1 MAIPL
6 IYNLESVR
14 ARWQTS
20 VVAVLGIAGTVGV
33 FVAMLALATGFRAA
47 LVSSGD
53 PGNAFV
59 RRKGASS
66 ELDSAVT
73 LDQLRALE
81 SATEVARGSGGPL
94 VSPEV
99 VAIAS
104 LSLRKTGTDASVIV
118 RGVTPMALEV
128 HRGVRV
134 TEGRF
139 IQPGLHEMV
148 VGRNAVSAYAGVTL
162 GQEVP
167 IGGAR
172 WQVVGVIDAGG
183 SAFDSELW
191 CDATLLN
198 STFQR
203 PAGVHQSVTLR
214 LVAPEALAALQAR
227 MDGDPRLQCQV
238 ERETDYYAKASGM
251 MTGFILSL
259 GSIVALVMGLGAVF
273 AALNT
278 MYSAVAERTREIAT
292 LRALGF
298 GGGSVVLSFIV
309 EALLVALAG
318 GVVGC
323 LAVLPL
329 NGLTTATMNFQTI
342 SHLSFAFSVTPT
354 LLGLGLGF
362 ALLMGLAGG
371 IPPAIHAARLPL
383 TAALRDL

>member
-1 MAIPL
+1 MTIPL
-6 IYNLESVR
+6 IYNIESVR
-14 ARWQTS
+14 ARWRTS

-33 FVAMLALATGFRAA
+33 FVAMLALANGFRAA
-47 LVSSGD
+47 LVASGD
-53 PGNAFV
+53 PENAFV

-66 ELDSAVT
+66 ELDSVVT

-81 SATEVARGSGGPL
+81 DAPEAARGNSGPL

-99 VAIAS
+99 VVIAS
-104 LSLRKTGTDASVIV
+104 LPLRKTGTDTSVIV
-118 RGVTPMALEV
+118 RGVTVKAPEV
-128 HRGVRV
+128 HRAARV

-139 IQPGLHEMV
+139 FQPGLEDVV
-148 VGRNAVSAYAGVTL
+148 VGRNTVDAYAGVSL
-162 GQEVP
+162 GEEIGV
-167 IGGAR
+167 GGAR
-172 WQVVGVIDAGG
+172 WRVVGVMDSGG
-183 SAFDSELW
+183 SAFDSEIW

-203 PAGVHQSVTLR
+203 PAGVHQSVAVR
-214 LVAPEALAALQAR
+214 LVSQDALSALQAR
-227 MDGDPRLQCQV
+227 MDADPRLQCQV
-238 ERETDYYAKASGM
+238 ERETDYYAKASSV

-298 GGGSVVLSFIV
+298 GGGSVVLSFIF
-309 EALLVALAG
+309 ESLLVALAG
-318 GVVGC
+318 GALGC

-329 NGLTTATMNFQTI
+329 NGLTTATMNFQ
-342 SHLSFAFSVTPT
+342 SFSRLAFAFEVSPS
-354 LLGLGLGF
+354 LLGLGLAF
-362 ALLMGLAGG
+362 ALAMGLAGG
-371 IPPAIHAARLPL
+371 VPPALRAARLPL